1 MGAGGRRSF
10 PAPSPTV
17 QDGTP
22 PSRRRRVRVLLL
34 AETAIYFRHGLA
46 SHFRLGRAL
55 PKRMREGP
63 ERLTFYRE
71 VPVDD
76 VRLLL
81 RRFMLTNLAWR
92 CPACGSGRV
101 SYGLLS
107 VRDSCES
114 CGSRFRRLEGNELI
128 SIPLS
133 FFLASAVTF
142 LVGLLLVQRFGF
154 FPGITW
160 ALLAVG
166 LATVL
171 LGLKPMKVLALWLLW
186 VIGFVYRDGLA
197 RGKTT
202 LTVDEAL
209 SSRPGTGNRSR

>member
-1 MGAGGRRSF
+1 MGLS
-10 PAPSPTV
+10 
-17 QDGTP
+17 
-22 PSRRRRVRVLLL
+22 
-34 AETAIYFRHGLA
+34 
-46 SHFRLGRAL
+46 
-55 PKRMREGP
+55 EGS

-76 VRLLL
+76 VALLV
-81 RRFMLTNLAWR
+81 RRFFATNLAWR
-92 CPACGSGRV
+92 CPACGRGEV
-101 SYGLLS
+101 SHGALS
-107 VRDSCES
+107 LQDSCNR

-133 FFLASAVTF
+133 FFLASTVTF
-142 LVGLLLVQRFGF
+142 LVGLLLVQRLGF

-171 LGLKPMKVLALWLLW
+171 LGLKPMRVLALWLLW
-186 VIGFVYRDGLA
+186 VIGFVYPDGIG

-202 LTVDEAL
+202 RPLDEA
-209 SSRPGTGNRSR
+209 PGPAG